1 MKDISKY
8 TKNLKKWLDFYKL
21 CKSRL
26 HHLSTRI
33 ISSIK
38 QKKSRNSKN
47 FFGEFAQIQKVN
59 FFEWVIF
66 QKISLGNLFF
76 F

>member
-21 CKSRL
+21 CKSKL

-33 ISSIK
+33 ISRIR
-38 QKKSRNSKN
+38 QKKSRNNKN
-47 FFGEFAQIQKVN
+47 FLGELAQRQKVN

-66 QKISLGNLFF
+66 QKISLENLFYF
-76 F
+76 